1 MDVVKERL
9 IQFAKNQGIPKMEFY
24 KKISVV
30 QSNFSGRGGESALS
44 TDKIMQILMQFP
56 ELNSDWLLLGRGEML
71 RKNNPANEK
80 IYKDIIADKDRQLA
94 DANQAIGAL
103 RKELHDLKEK
113 LNSSSQ
119 TAISL

>member
-1 MDVVKERL
+1 
-9 IQFAKNQGIPKMEFY
+9 
-24 KKISVV
+24 
-30 QSNFSGRGGESALS
+30 
-44 TDKIMQILMQFP
+44 MQILMQFP

>member
-1 MDVVKERL
+1 
-9 IQFAKNQGIPKMEFY
+9 MEFY